1 MNSVQRRDRENYR
14 VPQSNVCAYYHN
26 VGCHA
31 QDHSLAGLILVH
43 KRVVISPA
51 VVTAVVD
58 STDNIH
64 RLE

>member
-1 MNSVQRRDRENYR
+1 MSSVQRRDIQNYR
-14 VPQSNVCAYYHN
+14 VPQSNVASLHN

-31 QDHSLAGLILVH
+31 QDHSLASLIFLQ
-43 KRVVISPA
+43 KTVINFPA
-51 VVTAVVD
+51 LVTAVVD